1 MKRCCNDECRQGRDC
16 PLRTVRIPTHR
27 HIVRRLAAD
36 LWQALEDHWWLP
48 FAIAA
53 ALVLIVNTTGGPP

>member
-1 MKRCCNDECRQGRDC
+1 MKRCCNHECNQGRDC

-36 LWQALEDHWWLP
+36 FWQALEERPLLP
-48 FAIAA
+48 LAI
-53 ALVLIVNTTGGPP
+53 ALVLLVAVNS